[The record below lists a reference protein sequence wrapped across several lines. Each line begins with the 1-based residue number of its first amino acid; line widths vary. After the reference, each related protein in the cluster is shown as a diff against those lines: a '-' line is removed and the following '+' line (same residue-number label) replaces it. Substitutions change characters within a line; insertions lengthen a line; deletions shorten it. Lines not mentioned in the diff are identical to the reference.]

1 MEAAY
6 SDAKRRRQVLIPFVK
21 DDEPVDARKGAVTK
35 PVEYL
40 KLHGCLKPGPVT
52 RFCLE
57 LPLQHQHLDRYGLLR
72 CVKWPGQAQLRKTVG
87 PEPGSSYRRGGY
99 SRR

>member
-1 MEAAY
+1 
-6 SDAKRRRQVLIPFVK
+6 
-21 DDEPVDARKGAVTK
+21 
-35 PVEYL
+35 
-40 KLHGCLKPGPVT
+40 
-52 RFCLE
+52 